1 MNNYRHIEHASRYP
15 ASRGFSSGMLTIL
28 LLFAVS
34 VAGTIWV
41 SMGIVAREQWPIRW
55 LELNGAFDRVSADQ
69 LRGSLAAAVDAS
81 FFTIDLQNV
90 RTAAQRNSWVASVGV
105 QKRWPDTVIVSVEEH
120 VPIAHWNSGHLIS
133 SSGLV
138 FAVPD
143 ADEIQGLP
151 WLKGPDDRVDQVLT
165 NWSQF
170 DAILDAAEL
179 EIDQLALD
187 QRGAWS
193 MRLDKGT
200 RLQLGRDQPV
210 ERLERL
216 MSSWGILLIERALPP
231 VLVDLRYSN
240 GFAVH
245 WPKDAADFAGNY
257 PE

>member
-1 MNNYRHIEHASRYP
+1 MNNYRRIEHASRYP

-28 LLFAVS
+28 ALFAVS
-34 VAGTIWV
+34 VAGTVWV

-69 LRGSLAAAVDAS
+69 LRGSLSSAVNAS

-90 RTAAQRNSWVASVGV
+90 RTAAERNSWVASVGV

-120 VPIAHWNSGHLIS
+120 VPIAHWNSGHLIAS
-133 SSGLV
+133 TGHV

-151 WLKGPDDRVDQVLT
+151 WLQGPDDRVDQVLT

-170 DAILDAAEL
+170 DAMLGAGGL
-179 EIDQLALD
+179 EIDQLVLD

-193 MRLDKGT
+193 MRLNKGT
-200 RLQLGRDQPV
+200 RLQLGRDQPA

-216 MSSWGILLIERALPP
+216 MSSWSVLLNEQALPP

>member
-1 MNNYRHIEHASRYP
+1 VNNYRHIEHASRYP

-28 LLFAVS
+28 VLFAVS
-34 VAGTIWV
+34 VAGTVWV

-69 LRGSLAAAVDAS
+69 LRGSLSTAVNAS

-90 RTAAQRNSWVASVGV
+90 RTAAQRNSWVASAGV
-105 QKRWPDTVIVSVEEH
+105 QKRWPDTVIVSVEEY

-133 SSGLV
+133 STGDV

-151 WLKGPDDRVDQVLT
+151 WLQGPDDRVDQVLT

-170 DAILDAAEL
+170 DAMLDAAEL
-179 EIDQLALD
+179 EIDQLTLD

-193 MRLDKGT
+193 MRLNKGT
-200 RLQLGRDQPV
+200 RLQLGRDQPL

-216 MSSWGILLIERALPP
+216 MSSWAVLLNEQALPP

>member
-1 MNNYRHIEHASRYP
+1 
-15 ASRGFSSGMLTIL
+15 MLTIL
-28 LLFAVS
+28 VLFAVS

-55 LELNGAFDRVSADQ
+55 LELNGAYDRVSADQ
-69 LRGSLAAAVDAS
+69 MRGSLAAAVNAS
-81 FFTIDLQNV
+81 FFTIDLQSV
-90 RTAAQRNSWVASVGV
+90 RTAAQRNSWVASVRV

-120 VPIAHWNSGHLIS
+120 VPIAHWNSGQLVS
-133 SSGLV
+133 STGAV

-151 WLKGPDDRVDQVLT
+151 WLQGPDDRVDQVLT

-170 DAILDAAEL
+170 DAMLDAVEL
-179 EIDQLALD
+179 EMDLLTLD

-216 MSSWGILLIERALPP
+216 MSSWAVLLSEHALPP